1 MKGLCSASSDKRVT
15 KSGHTCADTVAC
27 FPSQLFFKSSWA
39 KVRITEDLTSG
50 LSNGGVCA
58 RNIDSMSLKKCLLVS
73 KIHSWVLLWFY
84 SILLW
89 AWLWCIFQTKANL
102 QKASL
107 DAVKEC
113 IGSIEKKHLKP
124 QVLQIEFITIL
135 ALILLSTRH
144 CRASVK
150 NIFYLP
156 LLLQNQ

>member
-1 MKGLCSASSDKRVT
+1 MKGLSSASSDKRVT
-15 KSGHTCADTVAC
+15 KSGHTCAHTIAC

-50 LSNGGVCA
+50 LSNGGSLRKKYWQYVFKEMLTGVK
-58 RNIDSMSLKKCLLVS
+58 DSFLGSPV
-73 KIHSWVLLWFY
+73 VLLY
-84 SILLW
+84 SALGLTVVRISNQSKPLEGFSRCSKRMYREHW
-89 AWLWCIFQTKANL
+89 KN
-102 QKASL
+102 
-107 DAVKEC
+107 
-113 IGSIEKKHLKP
+113 HLKP

-135 ALILLSTRH
+135 ALILLSIRH